1 MSYQVAKRHEGNLL
15 NETNKQKKTSLK
27 GCRDIPGGPV
37 VKILPCN
44 AQDTGS
50 IPVRGT
56 KIPQVSEQLSPHAT
70 TRESATRDPT

>member
-1 MSYQVAKRHEGNLL
+1 MVTTTVFIDKGNRALP
-15 NETNKQKKTSLK
+15 
-27 GCRDIPGGPV
+27 RGPV

-70 TRESATRDPT
+70 TRESATKDPT